1 MFRYIKSIWFSWA
14 FITSIS
20 AALGFALGAYLMV
33 VFHSDDSPLLVFA
46 LLVISGLFIG
56 FGQWGLLRK
65 KLIKTGRWILAT
77 TFGLPIGFFLG
88 FMLLA
93 FSPDF
98 YVTDWVATWV
108 ISITA
113 GSFTGILQWRALHSK
128 MTGSLPWVLV
138 SALGWA
144 IAINLS
150 GFLFTNSL
158 SGSDIWY
165 LSAPAL
171 GILVGAVVGIISGA
185 FVETSIIQT
194 VPDSQIA

>member
-1 MFRYIKSIWFSWA
+1 
-14 FITSIS
+14 
-20 AALGFALGAYLMV
+20 
-33 VFHSDDSPLLVFA
+33 
-46 LLVISGLFIG
+46 LFIG